1 MEKEHKKI
9 DFKQY
14 IAVFFFLSLGAFF
27 GWLIGKYIVK
37 LEISFTG
44 RIMSFLS

>member
-14 IAVFFFLSLGAFF
+14 IAVFFFLSLGAFLV
-27 GWLIGKYIVK
+27 GLLGNI
-37 LEISFTG
+37 LESWKF
-44 RIMSFLS
+44 RLLEE